1 MKLPRD
7 LDGKL
12 LAQHLCRQMGYEI
25 VHQVGSHIVLETED
39 PHHQRLVVPAHRKL
53 RIGTL
58 SAILRQVTQHKNV
71 SREDIL
77 KGL

>member
-1 MKLPRD
+1 VQVGCEKRKLFVRET
-7 LDGKL
+7 
-12 LAQHLCRQMGYEI
+12 Y
-25 VHQVGSHIVLETED
+25 VGSHIVLETED